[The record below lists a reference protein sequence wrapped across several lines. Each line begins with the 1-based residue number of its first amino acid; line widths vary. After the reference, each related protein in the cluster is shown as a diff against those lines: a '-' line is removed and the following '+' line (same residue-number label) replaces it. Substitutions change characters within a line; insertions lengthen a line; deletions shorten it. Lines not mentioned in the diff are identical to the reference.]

1 MTIIGPDAY
10 LSKHSNENSY
20 FADEIAPI
28 PPRNTWD
35 ELPPAQLIDIKTRLI
50 RYSESAEDSNM
61 KASLLRGVAYVDALM
76 IKASQR

>member
-35 ELPPAQLIDIKTRLI
+35 ELPPTSSRHCII
-50 RYSESAEDSNM
+50 SPHW
-61 KASLLRGVAYVDALM
+61 KARR
-76 IKASQR
+76 KAVFFLTT